1 MTRTDAICDMRWF
14 TAIAA
19 STIFTAAIITVPAM
33 AQPAQTQ
40 TGVCGWIGVQVSP
53 MTVAFAD
60 SHGMTEIY
68 GAIFDRPEPGSP
80 AASAHIEA
88 GDVITSINGA
98 KLVHPGDFA
107 TTIAQTAPG
116 TTVYLT
122 TWRDRQL
129 IERKVVIGSSACGGG
144 RM

>member
-1 MTRTDAICDMRWF
+1 MRRAPGLF
-14 TAIAA
+14 ASIAMGALLGLVAETA
-19 STIFTAAIITVPAM
+19 V
-33 AQPAQTQ
+33 AQQQPNS
-40 TGVCGWIGVQVSP
+40 GSCGWIGVQVSP
-53 MTVAFAD
+53 MTAAFAD
-60 SHGMTEIY
+60 SLGMTEIY

-107 TTIAQTAPG
+107 TTIAQMAPG
-116 TTVYLT
+116 TMVYLT

-129 IERKVVIGSSACGGG
+129 IERSVVVGSSECRGS

>member
-1 MTRTDAICDMRWF
+1 MSRRM
-14 TAIAA
+14 
-19 STIFTAAIITVPAM
+19 TAAIVAAATIGLGVAW
-33 AQPAQTQ
+33 AQPGLGQAQQ
-40 TGVCGWIGVQVSP
+40 APGVCGWIGVLVSP
-53 MTVAFAD
+53 ITAAFAD
-60 SHGMTEIY
+60 SLGMTEIY

-98 KLVHPGDFA
+98 KLVRAGDFA

-122 TWRDRQL
+122 TWRDQQL
-129 IERKVVIGSSACGGG
+129 IERKVVVGSAQCRGS

>member
-1 MTRTDAICDMRWF
+1 MIRRM
-14 TAIAA
+14 IAGMVIATLGLGVA
-19 STIFTAAIITVPAM
+19 S
-33 AQPAQTQ
+33 AQQAQT
-40 TGVCGWIGVQVSP
+40 VCGWIGVQVSP
-53 MTVAFAD
+53 MTAAFAD
-60 SHGMTEIY
+60 SLGMTEIY

-107 TTIAQTAPG
+107 TTIAQMAPG
-116 TTVYLT
+116 TMVYLT

-129 IERKVVIGSSACGGG
+129 IERSVVVGSSQCRGS

>member
-1 MTRTDAICDMRWF
+1 MIRRM
-14 TAIAA
+14 IAGMVIATLGLGVA
-19 STIFTAAIITVPAM
+19 S
-33 AQPAQTQ
+33 AQQAQT
-40 TGVCGWIGVQVSP
+40 VCGWIGVQVSP
-53 MTVAFAD
+53 MTAAFAD
-60 SHGMTEIY
+60 SLGMTEIY

-107 TTIAQTAPG
+107 TTIAQMAPG
-116 TTVYLT
+116 TMVYLT

-129 IERKVVIGSSACGGG
+129 IERSVVVGSSECRGS